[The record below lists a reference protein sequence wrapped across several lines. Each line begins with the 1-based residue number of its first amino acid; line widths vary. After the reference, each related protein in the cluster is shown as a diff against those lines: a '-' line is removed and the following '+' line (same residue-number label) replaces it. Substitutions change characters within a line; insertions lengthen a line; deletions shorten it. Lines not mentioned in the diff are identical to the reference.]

1 VPPEQRRRVGEG
13 VARRVV
19 LQRLVHAPER
29 VEELARL
36 GVHRRALQGVADLL
50 HDARVHRLIA
60 FRVGDRERRGAPR
73 DAALQEQTN
82 GAGGV
87 AALLENDA
95 GGFLLAGVLEP
106 LQVLAR
112 ELLGV
117 LVAAGAPSHLRG
129 VVQPA
134 EAPPHRNRRRDAAS
148 REQKRLGVA
157 EAAIEHRQLRL
168 L

>member
-1 VPPEQRRRVGEG
+1 MPPEQRRRVGEG

-50 HDARVHRLIA
+50 YDARVHRSIA
-60 FRVGDRERRGAPR
+60 FRVVDRERRGAPR
-73 DAALQEQTN
+73 DAALQEQPN

-117 LVAAGAPSHLRG
+117 LVAAGAPRARRG
-129 VVQPA
+129 VVQPP
-134 EAPPHRNRRRDAAS
+134 EAPPHRHGGGDAPA
-148 REQKRLGVA
+148 RQKKRLGVA